1 MEVDFLSHFEK
12 RLEEYCTPGVGPH
25 FYFFQSDT
33 EKSSSDSETEN
44 SPRRPTRKNEN
55 LAVEKV
61 KKRLISEDREKILG
75 ISDSS
80 DSETDS
86 ARSLTLFD
94 TLRVPINGNFFE
106 NNLDLGHVP
115 PPVMVKRSLST
126 SEAAN
131 PPSKKAKDNQSRRS
145 GKIKIMNLF
154 GSVCGKL

>member
-12 RLEEYCTPGVGPH
+12 RLEEYCTPGLGPH

-44 SPRRPTRKNEN
+44 SPRRPTQQNEN

-75 ISDSS
+75 IPDSS
-80 DSETDS
+80 DSELDS
-86 ARSLTLFD
+86 AGSFTLD

-106 NNLDLGHVP
+106 DNLDWSHVP

-131 PPSKKAKDNQSRRS
+131 PPSKKTKDNQSRRS
-145 GKIKIMNLF
+145 GKIIFINLF
-154 GSVCGKL
+154 AS